1 MDKKLYES
9 LVKPPCPKCGGETTL
24 RFGSKGGFYGCNRYP
39 ACYGTRDA
47 EKHLKDVRAGKFG
60 VDSQQ
65 NAENSNDPN
74 HSVGG
79 VSVESALD
87 DKNRILAEARARVK
101 KGKGKTQKAFKPSP
115 YQQAIFDWITDGQGK
130 NLVVEAGAGSGKTTT
145 GVMALE
151 LLDPTLDIAFIAFN
165 AHIVKELKTQA
176 PQHVNVMTYHS
187 LGYRQCRTAWG
198 NDIVI
203 DEDKVRKILMDI
215 LDKHTQGAL
224 FGPICRIVSLVKA
237 NLLGTSI
244 EEIQQITDH
253 HGIELNGDEELVL
266 AAVQLVVEVCADQT
280 NAIDYDDMCWL
291 PIIHDLQSPK
301 YDFVFVDEA
310 QDTNKNQIQL
320 ALRAVK
326 KSGRIIA
333 VGDRNQSLYGFR
345 GADVDA
351 IPNLIESLDAD
362 TLPLSI
368 TYRNPV
374 NVVDLVNREF
384 PHIPLEAAD
393 FAKPGTVI
401 NITSEEAS
409 RMYEAGDMVLCRCN
423 APLVG
428 PAFELIRNG
437 TKAIIRGRDIGKN
450 LMNLINK
457 FSAKDVGEL
466 MKLMEKYRNKEVKK
480 LLDAEKNQQAQSLED
495 KIETVMALADGCDQ
509 IYEIEQ
515 KIKTIFSD
523 RDEGVVFSSVHK
535 AKGLEAERV
544 FILQPD
550 LMPHPMAKK
559 AWEMVQEVNIQYVAY
574 TRSLDTLAFVE
585 GV

>member
-1 MDKKLYES
+1 MDNKVYES

-24 RFGSKGGFYGCNRYP
+24 RHGSKGGFYGCNRYP
-39 ACYGTRDA
+39 DCYGTRDA
-47 EKHLKDVRAGKFG
+47 EKHLNDVRMGKFG
-60 VDSQQ
+60 ADSQQ
-65 NAENSNDPN
+65 DAPLPDDPN
-74 HSVGG
+74 HSVSDI
-79 VSVESALD
+79 SVED
-87 DKNRILAEARARVK
+87 EKKQIIARAMAKVK
-101 KGKGKTQKAFKPSP
+101 KGKGKTQKAFEPSP
-115 YQQAIFDWITDGQGK
+115 YQQAIFNWITEGEGK

-151 LLDPTLDIAFIAFN
+151 LLDPSMNIAFIAFN
-165 AHIVKELKTQA
+165 AHIVKELKTRA
-176 PQHVNVMTYHS
+176 PKHVNVMTYHS

-203 DEDKVRKILMDI
+203 DEDKVHKILLDI
-215 LDKHTQGAL
+215 IAKETHGAL
-224 FGPICRIVSLVKA
+224 YSPIKRIVSLVKA
-237 NLLGTSI
+237 NLLGTSV
-244 EEIQQITDH
+244 EELQQITDH
-253 HGIELNGDEELVL
+253 HGIELNGDQDLVF
-266 AAVQLVVEVCADQT
+266 AAVQLSVEASADQT
-280 NAIDYDDMCWL
+280 NVIDYDDMCWL
-291 PIIHDLQSPK
+291 PIIHDLKSPK

-326 KSGRIIA
+326 GTGRIIA

-368 TYRNPV
+368 TYRNPTS
-374 NVVDLVNREF
+374 VVDLVNRTF
-384 PHIPLEAAD
+384 PHIPLEAAS
-393 FAKPGTVI
+393 FAKPGSVMDI
-401 NITSEEAS
+401 SEDEAS
-409 RMYEAGDMVLCRCN
+409 RMYKPGDMVLCRCN

-437 TKAIIRGRDIGKN
+437 TKAVIRGRDIGKN
-450 LMNLINK
+450 LINLINK
-457 FSAKDVGEL
+457 FNAGDVGEL
-466 MKLMEKYRNKEVKK
+466 IKLMEKYREKEVKK

-495 KIETVMALADGCDQ
+495 KVDTVIALADGCDA
-509 IYEIEQ
+509 IYEIEH

-523 RDEGVVFSSVHK
+523 HSEGVVFSSVHK

-544 FILQPD
+544 FILQPS

-559 AWEMVQEVNIQYVAY
+559 SWEMVQEVNIQYVAY
-574 TRSLDTLAFVE
+574 TRSLDTLAFVME
-585 GV
+585 Q

>member
-1 MDKKLYES
+1 MDKKLFES

-24 RFGSKGGFYGCNRYP
+24 RTGSKGGFYGCNRYP
-39 ACYGTRDA
+39 NCYGTRDA
-47 EKHLKDVRAGKFG
+47 EKHLNDVRMGKFG
-60 VDSQQ
+60 ANTQQ
-65 NAENSNDPN
+65 GASLSDTTTP
-74 HSVGG
+74 SVGES
-79 VSVESALD
+79 SVGDEKGA
-87 DKNRILAEARARVK
+87 ILARARARVK

-115 YQQAIFDWITDGQGK
+115 YQQAIFDWITDGKGK

-151 LLDPTLDIAFIAFN
+151 LLDPALHIAFIAFN
-165 AHIVKELKTQA
+165 SHIVKELKTRA

-187 LGYRQCRTAWG
+187 LGYRQCREVYG

-203 DEDKVRKILMDI
+203 DEDKVRKILLDI
-215 LDKHTQGAL
+215 IDKKTHWAL
-224 FGPICRIVSLVKA
+224 YAPICRIVSLVKA

-244 EEIQQITDH
+244 EEIQQIVDH
-253 HGIELNGDEELVL
+253 HGIELNGNQDLVF
-266 AAVQLVVEVCADQT
+266 AAVQLAVEFSAEQT
-280 NAIDYDDMCWL
+280 NVIDYDDMCWL
-291 PIIHDLQSPK
+291 PIIHNLKSPK

-326 KSGRIIA
+326 KTGRIVA

-351 IPNLIESLDAD
+351 IPNLIDSLDAD
-362 TLPLSI
+362 ILPLSI
-368 TYRNPV
+368 TYRNPKS
-374 NVVDLVNREF
+374 VVDLVNSEF

-393 FAKPGTVI
+393 FAKPGTI
-401 NITSEEAS
+401 MTITESEAT
-409 RMYEAGDMVLCRCN
+409 RMYKVGDMVLCRCN

-437 TKAIIRGRDIGKN
+437 VKAIIRGRDIGKN
-450 LMNLINK
+450 LMNLIDK
-457 FSAKDVGEL
+457 FSAEDVGEL
-466 MKLMEKYRNKEVKK
+466 MKLMEKYREKEVKK
-480 LLDAEKNQQAQSLED
+480 LVDAEKNQQAQSLED
-495 KIETVMALADGCDQ
+495 KIDTVIALADGCEM
-509 IYEIEQ
+509 IYEIET

-523 RDEGVVFSSVHK
+523 HSEGVVFSSVHK

-544 FILQPD
+544 YILEPD

-559 AWEMVQEVNIQYVAY
+559 SWEMTQEINIKYVAY
-574 TRSLDTLAFVE
+574 TRSLDTLVFVE
-585 GV
+585 DV